1 MPGCKATM
9 SLSSANNL
17 NMLELELILFNKVTD
32 HAGDNIVNFVLSAVL
47 YFEFWSYT
55 EQK

>member
-1 MPGCKATM
+1 
-9 SLSSANNL
+9 
-17 NMLELELILFNKVTD
+17 MLELELILFNPVTD
-32 HAGDNIVNFVLSAVL
+32 HAGDNIVNFVLGAVL